1 MKNLSK
7 IISRYLIS
15 ALIMLLVTLFL
26 NVFLYVILGFRIVQ
40 SSNRSVSNIRT
51 LAEEL
56 SLSDGQLYLSENGYS
71 SLEENNV
78 WAMVLNDEG
87 KVVWNWKLPEYLYS
101 QPGCG
106 LQQMVSG

>member
-56 SLSDGQLYLSENGYS
+56 
-71 SLEENNV
+71 
-78 WAMVLNDEG
+78 
-87 KVVWNWKLPEYLYS
+87 
-101 QPGCG
+101 
-106 LQQMVSG
+106 